1 LTQLGDD
8 PNDTVYRILHQ
19 YRIHNAEVLFRED
32 CSIDEF
38 IDIVEGNRK
47 YIKCLFVYNKIDRL
61 SIEEVDA
68 LARKPDSVVISIYM
82 KLNIE
87 YMLQKM
93 WEYLGLI
100 RIYTKPRGQAPD
112 LNIPIVLSTQRHG
125 LSVDAACKGISR
137 DLLAKFNFA
146 LVWGRSTKYNPQRVG
161 LTHVLQDEDVIQI
174 MQKTLTQ
181 QQQSKDYIH
190 QVNAHNQAIAKERRN
205 KHKKK

>member
-1 LTQLGDD
+1 M
-8 PNDTVYRILHQ
+8 N
-19 YRIHNAEVLFRED
+19 
-32 CSIDEF
+32 
-38 IDIVEGNRK
+38 
-47 YIKCLFVYNKIDRL
+47 
-61 SIEEVDA
+61 
-68 LARKPDSVVISIYM
+68 
-82 KLNIE
+82 LNLD

-112 LNIPIVLSTQRHG
+112 LNIPIVLSTQRNG
-125 LSVDAACKGISR
+125 LSVEAACKAISR

-190 QVNAHNQAIAKERRN
+190 IVNAQNQAIAKERRN
-205 KHKKK
+205 KHKNKKNR